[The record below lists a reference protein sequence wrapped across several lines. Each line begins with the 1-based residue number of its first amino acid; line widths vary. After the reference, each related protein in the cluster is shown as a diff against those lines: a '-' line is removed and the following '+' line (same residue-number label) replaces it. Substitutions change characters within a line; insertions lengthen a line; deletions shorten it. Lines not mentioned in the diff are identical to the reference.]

1 LSSLKRF
8 FKDTFIYGLAS
19 VLPRLINFGLVAVY
33 SSVFDTSEFSTQTVW
48 YIYAA
53 FLNVVL
59 TMGMETAFFRFYTT
73 QSDKSKVIS
82 SSFIL
87 LVISASCF
95 LLLSYLFA
103 NELTVFF
110 EFEKSAFLKLLV
122 WTTFLDTL
130 VVIPFAYLRV
140 TGRPLKFLFLKTAN
154 VLFLVVVVVLLLIT
168 IPKLIKT
175 GSNWPSWLGFSDS
188 YKPDVIHIFI
198 ANVAASAFTFL
209 CLAPY
214 FFKINWFW
222 DRSLIKRLLQYGLP
236 IMIGGLAYVVNENAD
251 KLMLAQINPDDNGIY
266 SACYKLGVF
275 MTLYITAFRLGAEPF
290 FFNHAGT
297 SDAKVKYAKIMTWF
311 VILGGC
317 FMLGV
322 VVFLDFF
329 AQIFLKN
336 QVYWQG
342 LMIVP
347 IILLA
352 NLFSGIYNNLSIW
365 YKLTD
370 QTRFGMGISIFGA
383 FITVISLWV
392 LLPKFGIIGGAYA
405 TLFAYVIMALI
416 SWYLG
421 QKYYPVPYENI
432 KIIAAITLASGFSA
446 ISFIYFR
453 NNMVVGI
460 LLMITYLG
468 FILVMVKKDVQALLS
483 KK

>member
-1 LSSLKRF
+1 MSSLKRF

-198 ANVAASAFTFL
+198 
-209 CLAPY
+209 
-214 FFKINWFW
+214 
-222 DRSLIKRLLQYGLP
+222 G
-236 IMIGGLAYVVNENAD
+236 
-251 KLMLAQINPDDNGIY
+251 
-266 SACYKLGVF
+266 
-275 MTLYITAFRLGAEPF
+275 
-290 FFNHAGT
+290 
-297 SDAKVKYAKIMTWF
+297 
-311 VILGGC
+311 
-317 FMLGV
+317 
-322 VVFLDFF
+322 
-329 AQIFLKN
+329 
-336 QVYWQG
+336 
-342 LMIVP
+342 
-347 IILLA
+347 
-352 NLFSGIYNNLSIW
+352 
-365 YKLTD
+365 
-370 QTRFGMGISIFGA
+370 
-383 FITVISLWV
+383 
-392 LLPKFGIIGGAYA
+392 
-405 TLFAYVIMALI
+405 
-416 SWYLG
+416 
-421 QKYYPVPYENI
+421 
-432 KIIAAITLASGFSA
+432 ITL
-446 ISFIYFR
+446 
-453 NNMVVGI
+453 N
-460 LLMITYLG
+460 L
-468 FILVMVKKDVQALLS
+468 
-483 KK
+483 

>member
-1 LSSLKRF
+1 MSSFKRF

-19 VLPRLINFGLVAVY
+19 VLPRLINFGLVAIY
-33 SSVFDTSEFSTQTVW
+33 SSVFSTSEFSAQTVW

-53 FLNVVL
+53 FLNVIL

-73 QSDKSKVIS
+73 QQDKSKVLSSSSILLFIS
-82 SSFIL
+82 SGL
-87 LVISASCF
+87 F
-95 LLLSYLFA
+95 LMISYLFA
-103 NELTVFF
+103 EELTLFF
-110 EFEKSAFLKLLV
+110 EFEKSTFLMLLV

-140 TGRPLKFLFLKTAN
+140 SGRPLKFFAIKLGN
-154 VLFLVVVVVLLLIT
+154 VLFLVMIVVLLLVT
-168 IPKLIKT
+168 IPYLIKSHSSIP
-175 GSNWPSWLGFSDS
+175 GILGFNKD
-188 YKPDVIHIFI
+188 YKPEVIHIFI
-198 ANVAASAFTFL
+198 ANVAASVFTFI
-209 CLAPY
+209 CLLPVL
-214 FFKINWFW
+214 FQIRWQW
-222 DRSLIKRLLQYGLP
+222 DRTLIKRLLQYGIP

-251 KLMLAQINPDDNGIY
+251 KLMLARINPDDNGIY

-297 SDAKVKYAKIMTWF
+297 SDAKLKYSKIMTWF

-322 VVFLDFF
+322 VVFIDFF
-329 AQIFLKN
+329 AHIFLRRD
-336 QVYWQG
+336 VYLQG

-347 IILLA
+347 FILLA

-370 QTRFGMGISIFGA
+370 QTRFGMGISIFGSMV
-383 FITVISLWV
+383 TVVSLWI
-392 LLPKFGIIGGAYA
+392 LLPRFGIMGGAYA
-405 TLFAYVIMALI
+405 TLFAYIVMAFV

-421 QKYYPVPYENI
+421 QKYYPVPYENK
-432 KIIAAITLASGFSA
+432 KILSAIGVSCAFSA
-446 ISFIYFR
+446 LSFLFFR
-453 NNMVVGI
+453 NNLLVSI
-460 LLMITYLG
+460 LLLISYVV
-468 FILVMVKKDVQALLS
+468 FIWLVEKRDIQSMLS